1 MAGRYV
7 RKQQN
12 ERDNMTEQQREVLNK
27 YEEVLRST
35 LIKYFTEK
43 KLLDGQLLE
52 VEELKQ
58 KWHDAAPS
66 YMADAVPEIA
76 KYPLVAIAWA
86 MYEGMGI
93 AVLWDKEWNRY
104 ENVEDIHKMLTE
116 PRGFDC
122 MDEYIT
128 EILIGIPLESEEAA
142 KFEDMVRG
150 AAEQALS
157 LIRKEQVE
165 AQSVMAFHVFART
178 TKVMFEAG
186 VAVQLRRMGYN
197 YVKVNAEVVS

>member
-1 MAGRYV
+1 
-7 RKQQN
+7 
-12 ERDNMTEQQREVLNK
+12 MTEQQHDLLNK
-27 YEEVLRST
+27 YEESLRKTITDRLSEAKW
-35 LIKYFTEK
+35 LEGRF
-43 KLLDGQLLE
+43 LE
-52 VEELKQ
+52 VEELNE
-58 KWHDAAPS
+58 KWKSSAPS

-86 MYEGMGI
+86 MYEGMGA

-104 ENVEDIHKMLTE
+104 ENTEDFHKMFCE

-128 EILIGIPLESEEAA
+128 EILLTAPLNSPEAE
-142 KFEDMVRG
+142 KIENMVRST
-150 AAEQALS
+150 AETALS

-165 AQSVMAFHVFART
+165 AQSVMAFHIFART

-186 VAVQLRRMGYN
+186 VAVQLKRMGYN
-197 YVKVNAEVVS
+197 YVKVNANVVS

>member
-1 MAGRYV
+1 
-7 RKQQN
+7 
-12 ERDNMTEQQREVLNK
+12 MTEQQHELLNK
-27 YEEVLRST
+27 YEEGLRDALT
-35 LIKYFTEK
+35 KHLTEK
-43 KLLDGQLLE
+43 KALDGRLLE
-52 VEELKQ
+52 VEELNE
-58 KWHDAAPS
+58 KWRTSAPS
-66 YMADAVPEIA
+66 YMADAVPEIG

-86 MYEGMGI
+86 MYEGMAA
-93 AVLWDKEWNRY
+93 AVLWDKEWKRY
-104 ENVEDIHKMLTE
+104 ADTEDFHKMLTE

-128 EILIGIPLESEEAA
+128 EVLLAMPLGSKDAEELENLIRST
-142 KFEDMVRG
+142 
-150 AAEQALS
+150 AERALS

-186 VAVQLRRMGYN
+186 VAVSLRRLGYN

>member
-1 MAGRYV
+1 MEGR
-7 RKQQN
+7 
-12 ERDNMTEQQREVLNK
+12 
-27 YEEVLRST
+27 
-35 LIKYFTEK
+35 
-43 KLLDGQLLE
+43 LLE
-52 VEELKQ
+52 VEELNE
-58 KWHDAAPS
+58 KWRSSAPS

-86 MYEGMGI
+86 MYEGMGA

-104 ENVEDIHKMLTE
+104 EAIEDFHKMFCE

-128 EILIGIPLESEEAA
+128 EILLTTPLNSPEAE
-142 KFEDMVRG
+142 KIENMVRST
-150 AAEQALS
+150 AEVALS

-165 AQSVMAFHVFART
+165 AQSVMAFHIFART

-197 YVKVNAEVVS
+197 YVKVDAEVVN

>member
-1 MAGRYV
+1 MT
-7 RKQQN
+7 
-12 ERDNMTEQQREVLNK
+12 TEQHDLLNR
-27 YEEVLRST
+27 YEESLRKT
-35 LIKYFTEK
+35 LTDFLTKEGMM
-43 KLLDGQLLE
+43 DGQQLV
-52 VEELKQ
+52 VEELND
-58 KWHDAAPS
+58 KWKSSAPS

-86 MYEGMGI
+86 MYEGMGV

-104 ENVEDIHKMLTE
+104 EKLEDFHTMLTE

-128 EILIGIPLESEEAA
+128 EILLCHPLGSPEAE
-142 KFEDMVRG
+142 KLENLIRST
-150 AAEQALS
+150 AERALS

-178 TKVMFEAG
+178 TKVMFEMG
-186 VAVQLRRMGYN
+186 VSVQLKRMGYN

>member
-1 MAGRYV
+1 
-7 RKQQN
+7 
-12 ERDNMTEQQREVLNK
+12 MTEQQHDLLNK
-27 YEEVLRST
+27 YEESLRKT
-35 LIKYFTEK
+35 LTDRLTEGK
-43 KLLDGQLLE
+43 WLEGRLLE
-52 VEELKQ
+52 VEELNE
-58 KWHDAAPS
+58 KWKSSAPS

-104 ENVEDIHKMLTE
+104 EGMEDFHKMFCE

-128 EILIGIPLESEEAA
+128 EILLTTPLNSPEAE
-142 KFEDMVRG
+142 KIENMVRST
-150 AAEQALS
+150 AEVALS

-186 VAVQLRRMGYN
+186 VAVQLKRMGYN

>member
-1 MAGRYV
+1 
-7 RKQQN
+7 
-12 ERDNMTEQQREVLNK
+12 
-27 YEEVLRST
+27 
-35 LIKYFTEK
+35 
-43 KLLDGQLLE
+43 
-52 VEELKQ
+52 
-58 KWHDAAPS
+58 
-66 YMADAVPEIA
+66 MADAVPEIA

-93 AVLWDKEWNRY
+93 AALWDKEWKRY
-104 ENVEDIHKMLTE
+104 EAVEDIHKMLTE

-128 EILIGIPLESEEAA
+128 EILLTTPLGTPEAE
-142 KFEDMVRG
+142 KLEDMVRST
-150 AAEQALS
+150 AELAQS

-165 AQSVMAFHVFART
+165 AQSVMAFHIFART

>member
-1 MAGRYV
+1 
-7 RKQQN
+7 
-12 ERDNMTEQQREVLNK
+12 MTEQQHDLLNK
-27 YEEVLRST
+27 YEEQLRQT
-35 LIKYFTEK
+35 LVERLSER
-43 KLLDGQLLE
+43 KLLEGRLLE
-52 VEELKQ
+52 VEELNE

-93 AVLWDKEWNRY
+93 AALWDKEWKRY
-104 ENVEDIHKMLTE
+104 ESVEDIHKMLTE

-128 EILIGIPLESEEAA
+128 EILLTTPLGTPEAD
-142 KFEDMVRG
+142 KLEDMVRST
-150 AAEQALS
+150 AEIAHM

-178 TKVMFEAG
+178 TKVMFEVG

>member
-1 MAGRYV
+1 
-7 RKQQN
+7 
-12 ERDNMTEQQREVLNK
+12 MTEQQHDLLNK
-27 YEEVLRST
+27 YEESLRKTITDRLSEAKW
-35 LIKYFTEK
+35 LEGRF
-43 KLLDGQLLE
+43 LE
-52 VEELKQ
+52 VEELNE
-58 KWHDAAPS
+58 KWKSSAPS

-86 MYEGMGI
+86 MYEGMGA

-104 ENVEDIHKMLTE
+104 ENTEDFHKMFCE

-128 EILIGIPLESEEAA
+128 EILLTAPLNSPEAE
-142 KFEDMVRG
+142 KIENMVRST
-150 AAEQALS
+150 AETALS

-197 YVKVNAEVVS
+197 YVKVKAEVVS

>member
-1 MAGRYV
+1 MN
-7 RKQQN
+7 K
-12 ERDNMTEQQREVLNK
+12 EQLDLLNR
-27 YEEVLRST
+27 YEESLRKT
-35 LIKYFTEK
+35 LTDFLTKEGMM
-43 KLLDGQLLE
+43 DGRILE
-52 VEELKQ
+52 VEELNE
-58 KWHDAAPS
+58 KWKSSAPS

-86 MYEGMGI
+86 MYEGMGV
-93 AVLWDKEWNRY
+93 AVLWDKEWKRY
-104 ENVEDIHKMLTE
+104 EDKEDFHTMLTE

-128 EILIGIPLESEEAA
+128 EILLCQPLGSTEAD
-142 KFEDMVRG
+142 KIENLIRST
-150 AAEQALS
+150 AERALS

-178 TKVMFEAG
+178 TKVMFELG
-186 VAVQLRRMGYN
+186 VSVQLKRMGYN

>member
-1 MAGRYV
+1 
-7 RKQQN
+7 
-12 ERDNMTEQQREVLNK
+12 
-27 YEEVLRST
+27 
-35 LIKYFTEK
+35 
-43 KLLDGQLLE
+43 
-52 VEELKQ
+52 
-58 KWHDAAPS
+58 
-66 YMADAVPEIA
+66 
-76 KYPLVAIAWA
+76 
-86 MYEGMGI
+86 MYEGMGL

-104 ENVEDIHKMLTE
+104 EGVEDIHKMLTE

-142 KFEDMVRG
+142 KFEDMVRSC
-150 AAEQALS
+150 AERALS

-178 TKVMFEAG
+178 TKVMFALG

>member
-1 MAGRYV
+1 
-7 RKQQN
+7 
-12 ERDNMTEQQREVLNK
+12 MTEQQHDLLNK
-27 YEEVLRST
+27 YEESLRKTITDRLSEAKW
-35 LIKYFTEK
+35 LEGRF
-43 KLLDGQLLE
+43 LE
-52 VEELKQ
+52 VEELNE
-58 KWHDAAPS
+58 KWKSSAPS

-86 MYEGMGI
+86 MYEGMGA

-104 ENVEDIHKMLTE
+104 ENTEDFHKMFCE

-128 EILIGIPLESEEAA
+128 EILLTAPLNSPEAE
-142 KFEDMVRG
+142 KIENMIRST
-150 AAEQALS
+150 AETALS

-165 AQSVMAFHVFART
+165 AQSVMAFHIFART

-186 VAVQLRRMGYN
+186 VAVQLKRMGYN
-197 YVKVNAEVVS
+197 YVKVNANVVS